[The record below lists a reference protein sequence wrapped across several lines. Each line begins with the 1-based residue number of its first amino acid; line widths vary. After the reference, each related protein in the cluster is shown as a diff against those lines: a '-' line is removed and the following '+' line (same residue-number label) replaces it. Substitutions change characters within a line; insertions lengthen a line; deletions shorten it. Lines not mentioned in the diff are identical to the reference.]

1 MPIEL
6 VWLGGVLV
14 VAAGGLIFL
23 FIQRRKPA
31 ELPTFR

>member
-6 VWLGGVLV
+6 VWLGGLLV
-14 VAAGGLIFL
+14 AAAGGLIFL

-31 ELPTFR
+31 EPPHFR